1 MRTKYFNDGLVG
13 NNYIKAS
20 FTKNGELIRLLYG
33 AADYKQFVDL
43 FHVGMKVN
51 ESGLIYLHNDVNNS
65 YTQEYVKDTNIL
77 KTEIFNSY
85 YKIKVIQND
94 FVPVDEKFLIR
105 YYTFKNEN
113 NINLDVN
120 LLAYSRIFT
129 NLNNETAGYFRNNSL
144 LQYNHDFTVCIFS
157 DQKALSRQIN
167 DVDYNIMSGK
177 M

>member
-85 YKIKVIQND
+85 YKIK
-94 FVPVDEKFLIR
+94 KLR
-105 YYTFKNEN
+105 K
-113 NINLDVN
+113 
-120 LLAYSRIFT
+120 
-129 NLNNETAGYFRNNSL
+129 
-144 LQYNHDFTVCIFS
+144 
-157 DQKALSRQIN
+157 
-167 DVDYNIMSGK
+167 
-177 M
+177 